1 MRQSGTAFAP
11 DRYTRCFRGLLHRR
25 ITGIVDAT
33 GDCRDPLGWHGHP
46 FVRLTGMPLAA
57 KDLISGTKSTDR
69 TTMGPRNLHRCSRL
83 TTEDGVVLDWL
94 LKLFVV
100 GTIITVILF
109 DAAAVAVNS
118 IALSGTAD
126 EAAAQVSGEIARGS
140 LMSTDAQAVK
150 ALAVEI
156 ARSSGA
162 RVSRAKITFNGILR
176 IRLRRRATTLVL
188 GRIGP
193 LEHLAV
199 ATATTRT
206 GTT

>member
-1 MRQSGTAFAP
+1 
-11 DRYTRCFRGLLHRR
+11 
-25 ITGIVDAT
+25 
-33 GDCRDPLGWHGHP
+33 
-46 FVRLTGMPLAA
+46 
-57 KDLISGTKSTDR
+57 
-69 TTMGPRNLHRCSRL
+69 MGPRNLHRCSRL